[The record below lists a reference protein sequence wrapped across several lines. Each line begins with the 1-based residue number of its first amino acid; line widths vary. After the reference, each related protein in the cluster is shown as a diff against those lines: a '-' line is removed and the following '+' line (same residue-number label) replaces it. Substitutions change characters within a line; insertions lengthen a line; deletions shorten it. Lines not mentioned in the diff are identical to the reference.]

1 MLKKILLAPL
11 VLLLVVFAP
20 FAHAA
25 PKIEHWTTA
34 NGLRVYYVPAP
45 ELPMMDLRL
54 VFDAGSA
61 RDGAK
66 PGLAM
71 LANGM
76 LDKGAAGLTEDQLA
90 EQFESIGAVFS
101 SSTSMDM
108 GAVGLRTITLEK
120 EQKAAVDLWLNV
132 LSKPDFPQKD
142 FERVQKLSLVGL
154 QAEKQDPES
163 LGSKALYKALYGDH
177 PYGQPENGTEESIQA
192 LNVDDLKAFYQQ
204 YYVAKNGLLAIVGAV
219 DRKQAEALA
228 EQVSAVLPTG
238 EPVVVKVQYPGVDEA
253 CESDLKQVRLAL
265 RLTGVFK
272 INKKL
277 QDKLFA
283 EMQDSLSAELN
294 YKIEAHNLQ
303 VFAAFHAPLDSKVI
317 IPKVYPEYST
327 RRVLTLSEEL
337 GDSIE
342 TASTWSQELRNEL
355 GQRLFRLISQ
365 EVFYLHSFH
374 TDPHPGNFAFRP
386 DGSVVVYDYG
396 STKTLS
402 NEIVTINKQLV
413 QAAFARDIPAL
424 EQALVA
430 LHVRS
435 DKGEIPE
442 EFYKQWI
449 DILIS
454 PLDGQYDFAKNT
466 AHHEA
471 VVMAKKSLKY
481 WDSFLPSA
489 ETMMLNRTISGQ
501 YWNMISLKVN
511 DNFRPLLE
519 EVVTLQD
526 TASSH

>member
-1 MLKKILLAPL
+1 MIMRKI
-11 VLLLVVFAP
+11 VWVSLLLFGLLSSS
-20 FAHAA
+20 AHAA

-120 EQKAAVDLWLNV
+120 EQKAAVDLWLKV

-238 EPVVVKVQYPGVDEA
+238 EAAAAIPEVKQLTEAKTVKIAYPSAQSHILVGQIGNKRGDADYFTLYMGNQVLGGSGFTSRLMKEVRNDRGLSYSVYSYFAPMAQLGAFEIGLQTKQEQTTEALKVVRDVVGKFQQEGPTAEELEAAKKDITGGFPLRTANNSQIVEYVGVIGFYQLPLDYLDTFT
-253 CESDLKQVRLAL
+253 S
-265 RLTGVFK
+265 K
-272 INKKL
+272 INAL
-277 QDKLFA
+277 TREQIAD
-283 EMQDSLSAELN
+283 
-294 YKIEAHNLQ
+294 
-303 VFAAFHAPLDSKVI
+303 AF
-317 IPKVYPEYST
+317 T
-327 RRVLTLSEEL
+327 RRVQPDKMVTVIVG
-337 GDSIE
+337 GDE
-342 TASTWSQELRNEL
+342 
-355 GQRLFRLISQ
+355 
-365 EVFYLHSFH
+365 
-374 TDPHPGNFAFRP
+374 
-386 DGSVVVYDYG
+386 
-396 STKTLS
+396 K
-402 NEIVTINKQLV
+402 
-413 QAAFARDIPAL
+413 
-424 EQALVA
+424 
-430 LHVRS
+430 
-435 DKGEIPE
+435 
-442 EFYKQWI
+442 
-449 DILIS
+449 
-454 PLDGQYDFAKNT
+454 
-466 AHHEA
+466 
-471 VVMAKKSLKY
+471 
-481 WDSFLPSA
+481 
-489 ETMMLNRTISGQ
+489 
-501 YWNMISLKVN
+501 
-511 DNFRPLLE
+511 
-519 EVVTLQD
+519 
-526 TASSH
+526 

>member
-1 MLKKILLAPL
+1 MIMRKI
-11 VLLLVVFAP
+11 VWVSLLLFGLLSSS
-20 FAHAA
+20 AHAA

-238 EPVVVKVQYPGVDEA
+238 EAASPIPEVKQLTEAKTVKIAYPSAQSHILVGQVGNKRGDADYFTLYMGNQVLGGSGFTSRLMKEVRNDRGLSYSVYSYFAPMAQLGAFEIGLQTKQEQTTEALKVVRDVVGKFQQEGPTAEELEAAKKDITGGFPLRTANNSQIVEYVGVIGFYQLPLDYLDTFT
-253 CESDLKQVRLAL
+253 S
-265 RLTGVFK
+265 K
-272 INKKL
+272 INAL
-277 QDKLFA
+277 TREQIAD
-283 EMQDSLSAELN
+283 
-294 YKIEAHNLQ
+294 
-303 VFAAFHAPLDSKVI
+303 AF
-317 IPKVYPEYST
+317 T
-327 RRVLTLSEEL
+327 RRVQPDKMVTVIVG
-337 GDSIE
+337 GDE
-342 TASTWSQELRNEL
+342 
-355 GQRLFRLISQ
+355 
-365 EVFYLHSFH
+365 
-374 TDPHPGNFAFRP
+374 
-386 DGSVVVYDYG
+386 
-396 STKTLS
+396 K
-402 NEIVTINKQLV
+402 
-413 QAAFARDIPAL
+413 
-424 EQALVA
+424 
-430 LHVRS
+430 
-435 DKGEIPE
+435 
-442 EFYKQWI
+442 
-449 DILIS
+449 
-454 PLDGQYDFAKNT
+454 
-466 AHHEA
+466 
-471 VVMAKKSLKY
+471 
-481 WDSFLPSA
+481 
-489 ETMMLNRTISGQ
+489 
-501 YWNMISLKVN
+501 
-511 DNFRPLLE
+511 
-519 EVVTLQD
+519 
-526 TASSH
+526 

>member
-20 FAHAA
+20 FAQAA

-61 RDGAK
+61 RDGTK
-66 PGLAM
+66 SGLAM

-76 LDKGAAGLTEDQLA
+76 LDKGAASLTEDQLA

-192 LNVDDLKAFYQQ
+192 LKVDDLKAFYQQ
-204 YYVAKNGLLAIVGAV
+204 YYVAKNGLLAIVGTL

-238 EPVVVKVQYPGVDEA
+238 EAAAAIPEVKQLTEAKTVKIAYPSAQSHILVGQVGNKRGDADYFTLYMGNQVLGGSGFTSRLMKEVRNDRGLSYSVYSYFAPMAQLGAFEIGLQTKQEQTTEALKVVRDVVGKFQQEGPTAEELEAAKKDITGGFPLRTANNSQIVEYVGVIGFYQLPLDYLDTFT
-253 CESDLKQVRLAL
+253 S
-265 RLTGVFK
+265 K
-272 INKKL
+272 INAL
-277 QDKLFA
+277 TREQIAD
-283 EMQDSLSAELN
+283 
-294 YKIEAHNLQ
+294 
-303 VFAAFHAPLDSKVI
+303 AF
-317 IPKVYPEYST
+317 T
-327 RRVLTLSEEL
+327 RRVQPDKMVTVIVG
-337 GDSIE
+337 GDE
-342 TASTWSQELRNEL
+342 
-355 GQRLFRLISQ
+355 
-365 EVFYLHSFH
+365 
-374 TDPHPGNFAFRP
+374 
-386 DGSVVVYDYG
+386 
-396 STKTLS
+396 K
-402 NEIVTINKQLV
+402 
-413 QAAFARDIPAL
+413 
-424 EQALVA
+424 
-430 LHVRS
+430 
-435 DKGEIPE
+435 
-442 EFYKQWI
+442 
-449 DILIS
+449 
-454 PLDGQYDFAKNT
+454 
-466 AHHEA
+466 
-471 VVMAKKSLKY
+471 
-481 WDSFLPSA
+481 
-489 ETMMLNRTISGQ
+489 
-501 YWNMISLKVN
+501 
-511 DNFRPLLE
+511 
-519 EVVTLQD
+519 
-526 TASSH
+526 